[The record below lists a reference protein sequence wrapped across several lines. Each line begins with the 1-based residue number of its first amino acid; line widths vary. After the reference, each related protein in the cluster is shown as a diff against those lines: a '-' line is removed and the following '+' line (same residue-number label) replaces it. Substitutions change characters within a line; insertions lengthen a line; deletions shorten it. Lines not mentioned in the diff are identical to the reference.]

1 MKKRL
6 INHQKTWYKLDN
18 AAKIF
23 PGQSTSSY
31 SNVYR
36 LTVTLK
42 EKVNPQLLEMALLKT
57 MPRFPSFDVRIRNG
71 FFWHYLEKNP
81 NGAPPVRPDSAN
93 PCLRINPKENKGY
106 LLRVFY
112 YENRMSVEFYHV
124 LTDEFGASRFFMT
137 LLAVYLRL
145 TGKNIPVG
153 GAVLDVDEK
162 PNESESED
170 AYLKYVKPNTAKA
183 KRVEKFAYQAKGKRL
198 PKHYINVTTGYMPV
212 DALKKKAAEYGVTV
226 TEYIAGVLVWIMYNL
241 QKEEPFNRNKPIGV
255 QIPVNV
261 RQFFE
266 TETVRNFMLCYSFQ
280 LDPRMGEYT
289 FPEILRQRSLYLR
302 YINNE
307 KNLQSMMN
315 GNAAIEKNPL
325 LRVTPSFLKDFGI
338 NVLYKITGEKATSS
352 LISNIGLIKAPKE
365 MEPYVEKMSLV
376 LAQGMVNAAR
386 CGVVSYNG
394 TLALSVTNIYESTA
408 VQKAIFTTFVKEGIP
423 VKIES
428 NKSVITGGEV

>member
-93 PCLRINPKENKGY
+93 PCLRVNPKENKGY

-325 LRVTPSFLKDFGI
+325 MRVTPSFLKDFGI

>member
-325 LRVTPSFLKDFGI
+325 MRVTPSFLKDFGI

>member
-1 MKKRL
+1 MKKGL

-81 NGAPPVRPDSAN
+81 NGVPPVRPDSAN
-93 PCLRINPKENKGY
+93 PCLRVNPKENKGY

-124 LTDEFGASRFFMT
+124 LTDGFGASRFFMT

-162 PNESESED
+162 PSESESED

-289 FPEILRQRSLYLR
+289 FPEILRQLSLYLR

-325 LRVTPSFLKDFGI
+325 MRVTPSFLKDFGI